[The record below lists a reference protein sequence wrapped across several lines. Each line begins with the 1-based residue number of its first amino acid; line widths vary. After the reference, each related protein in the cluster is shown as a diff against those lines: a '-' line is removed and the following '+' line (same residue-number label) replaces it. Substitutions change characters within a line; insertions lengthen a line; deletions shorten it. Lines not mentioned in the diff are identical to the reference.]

1 MVGLADDEPV
11 FYALNLDT
19 FEQIID
25 ELKASE
31 FVPTVFEDGEIEG
44 EYIAKDDGALLLSV
58 PYNEGWDVTVN
69 GVATELASAADKGL
83 SCLNVQKGTNKIVMT
98 CKTPGG
104 ICRARNKLGDR
115 RRACRGRTLR
125 QTQEKP
131 PLENG
136 GLNSR
141 IFMGD

>member
-58 PYNEGWDVTVN
+58 PYNEG
-69 GVATELASAADKGL
+69 
-83 SCLNVQKGTNKIVMT
+83 
-98 CKTPGG
+98 
-104 ICRARNKLGDR
+104 
-115 RRACRGRTLR
+115 
-125 QTQEKP
+125 
-131 PLENG
+131 
-136 GLNSR
+136 
-141 IFMGD
+141 